1 MATGPLGP
9 QFASQGNR
17 DMQVYLPLYN
27 PDHPMVYP
35 PTYPWKDAHEY
46 IETFL
51 AGLPV
56 GAAEIKSYISE
67 DVINRFIGYSVA
79 EMERYLGVFIQRRQI
94 IANATMRGFRYGSI
108 AGPFTP

>member
-1 MATGPLGP
+1 
-9 QFASQGNR
+9 
-17 DMQVYLPLYN
+17 MQVYLPLYN

-94 IANATMRGFRYGSI
+94 IANATMRGFRYGVDFDLEERELDYN
-108 AGPFTP
+108 AGEFYNWGPVMN